1 MRSVAA
7 LRVQVDDKVLT
18 STAELALGLSIGI
31 DASGGGESPGQQLL
45 LFPLYTLLFHPLMF
59 DPFESSKDA
68 LLLAPVTKKESVSVD
83 CKHVKT
89 PSHLS

>member
-7 LRVQVDDKVLT
+7 LRVQVDDKILT

-45 LFPLYTLLFHPLMF
+45 LFPLYALLFHPLML
-59 DPFESSKDA
+59 DPLEGGEDA
-68 LLLAPVTKKESVSVD
+68 LLFAPVTKKRISIRRLQA
-83 CKHVKT
+83 C
-89 PSHLS
+89 